1 MFGILK
7 TYKDMKKGVRD
18 PGGLGKELALDIIKV
33 PLLLFTI
40 LGGMFLVFMFILA
53 FTASLGGPYLFF
65 KIVFILLTIPYA
77 LFQLIAWPIYR
88 KLERLA
94 EGAKNKINEKIVDGE
109 VE

>member
-40 LGGMFLVFMFILA
+40 LGGLFLVFMFILA
-53 FTASLGGPYLFF
+53 FTSSLGGPYLFF
-65 KIVFILLTIPYA
+65 KIVFILLTIPYI

-88 KLERLA
+88 KLEGLA
-94 EGAKNKINEKIVDGE
+94 ERAKSKINSKIIDGE